1 MIPFSIL
8 DLSPVVAG
16 STPADSF
23 RSTLAMAQ
31 RAEAL
36 GYNRYWL
43 AEHHN
48 MPGVA
53 SAATSV
59 VIGYVAGGTKTIR
72 VGSGGVMLPNH
83 APLVIAE
90 QFGTLESLY
99 PGRIDLGL
107 GRAPGSDGY
116 TSQALR
122 RNNTQADSFPQDV
135 LELQQYFGE
144 TEDGQ
149 RVRAVPGEGLNVP
162 IWILGSSLYGAQ
174 LAAYLGLPYAFAS
187 HFAPTHLLQAIQTYR
202 SQFRPSATL
211 TEPYMMVAMNAVVAD
226 TDAEAKRLFTSVQQ
240 QFLNIRRGKASQ
252 MAPPV
257 DDISRLAGFD
267 ELAGMEQMLRYSVVG
282 SPDTARR
289 GLARIID
296 ETGAD
301 ELIMTAPIFDQS
313 ARLHSIDLVAQVREE
328 LASVA
333 VV

>member
-23 RSTLAMAQ
+23 RSTLALAQ
-31 RAEAL
+31 RAEEL

-59 VIGYVAGGTKTIR
+59 VIGYVAAGTKTIR
-72 VGSGGVMLPNH
+72 VGSGGIMLPNH

-122 RNNTQADSFPQDV
+122 RSNTQADSFPQDV

-144 TEDGQ
+144 AEGGQ

-211 TEPYMMVAMNAVVAD
+211 SEPYMMVAMNAVVAD
-226 TDAEAKRLFTSVQQ
+226 TDAEAQRLFTSVQQ

-257 DDISRLAGFD
+257 DDINRLASPD
-267 ELAGMEQMLRYSVVG
+267 ELAGMEQMLRFSVVG
-282 SPDTARR
+282 SPDTVRQ
-289 GLARIID
+289 GLSRIID
-296 ETGAD
+296 QTGAD

-313 ARLHSIDLVAQVREE
+313 ARLRSIELVAQVREE
-328 LASVA
+328 LAIA